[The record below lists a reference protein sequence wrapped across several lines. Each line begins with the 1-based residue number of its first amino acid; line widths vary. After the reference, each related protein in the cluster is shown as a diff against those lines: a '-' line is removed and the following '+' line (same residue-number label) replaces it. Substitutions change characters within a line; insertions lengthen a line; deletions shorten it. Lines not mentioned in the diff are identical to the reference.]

1 MPASQRQIER
11 LTAAIERL
19 ASAIQNL
26 VPGGLGERGKP
37 RYPVCAADDGLVSEA
52 AMAEKL
58 GIPPR
63 TLARYRRQGRVPG
76 CWIRN
81 GKRIRWQVVETQE
94 IWKRGIA

>member
-26 VPGGLGERGKP
+26 APGGLGERGKP

-52 AMAEKL
+52 AMAVKL

-63 TLARYRRQGRVPG
+63 TLARYRRQGRLPG

-81 GKRIRWQVVETQE
+81 GKRIRWRTAEALDA
-94 IWKRGIA
+94 WRKGIA